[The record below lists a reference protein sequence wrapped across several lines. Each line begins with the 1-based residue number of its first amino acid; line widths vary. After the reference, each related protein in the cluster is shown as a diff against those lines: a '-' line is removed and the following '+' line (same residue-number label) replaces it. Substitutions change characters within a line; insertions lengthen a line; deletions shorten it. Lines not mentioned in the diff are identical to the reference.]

1 MAWYRK
7 RILKQRWKTETL
19 FFWNAWD
26 QCFLPEML
34 ATFSSAHLRIVWE
47 DINEPSLSKNNFS
60 EGNTLLSFSL
70 SFSLKSKFG
79 FCQSLSAEAN
89 SKVWQRQQRREGEG
103 KCGKSDRRDPP
114 RPCKRFTRFSRLS
127 ELHSSRFV
135 ERGRLTC
142 SFLTNNR

>member
-1 MAWYRK
+1 MVWYRK

-70 SFSLKSKFG
+70 SLSPWNPSLDF
-79 FCQSLSAEAN
+79 AN
-89 SKVWQRQQRREGEG
+89 PCLQKLTAR
-103 KCGKSDRRDPP
+103 SDRGNRGGKEKENVAN
-114 RPCKRFTRFSRLS
+114 RTEGIRLGPVNGS
-127 ELHSSRFV
+127 LDFRGCLNCIHHDSSNV
-135 ERGRLTC
+135 EDWLAL
-142 SFLTNNR
+142 S